1 MNEDL
6 GELLADE
13 LPADGGELELGLGDR
28 VDIGRGE
35 RDAGERDPSRSTTG
49 ENAACGFH
57 GVGAS
62 TS

>member
-1 MNEDL
+1 MTEEL
-6 GELLADE
+6 GKRLAD
-13 LPADGGELELGLGDR
+13 DGELELELCDR

-35 RDAGERDPSRSTTG
+35 LDAGDRNASRSTTG